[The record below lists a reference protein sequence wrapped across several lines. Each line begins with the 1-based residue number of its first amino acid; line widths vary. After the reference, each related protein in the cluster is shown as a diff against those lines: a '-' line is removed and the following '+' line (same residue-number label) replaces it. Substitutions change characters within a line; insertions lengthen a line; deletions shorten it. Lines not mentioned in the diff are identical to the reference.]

1 MAQDQLDLTPQDTL
15 ALSAAMRR
23 PLTDLFTRIRAIAA
37 HEEMLTPTCGRS
49 WRCCCGMATA
59 CCAWPIA

>member
-23 PLTDLFTRIRAIAA
+23 PLTDLFSKHCPAKVCTYTI
-37 HEEMLTPTCGRS
+37 
-49 WRCCCGMATA
+49 WK
-59 CCAWPIA
+59 

>member
-37 HEEMLTPTCGRS
+37 GGAAAGWLPPAAPGR
-49 WRCCCGMATA
+49 
-59 CCAWPIA
+59 